1 MFIFSEAEGH
11 QVAVFINKGVL
22 WGGGG
27 GEGKWGV
34 KGGGMDASVFSVL
47 DRNTSLKNTF

>member
-27 GEGKWGV
+27 EGKWGV
-34 KGGGMDASVFSVL
+34 KGGGAWMPVYFL
-47 DRNTSLKNTF
+47 YLIETPL

>member
-27 GEGKWGV
+27 GGEVGGE
-34 KGGGMDASVFSVL
+34 GGGAWMPVYFL
-47 DRNTSLKNTF
+47 YLIETPL

>member
-27 GEGKWGV
+27 GGEVGGE
-34 KGGGMDASVFSVL
+34 GGGMDASVLSVL

>member
-22 WGGGG
+22 WGGEVG
-27 GEGKWGV
+27 GEG
-34 KGGGMDASVFSVL
+34 GGAWMPVYFLYLIEAPL
-47 DRNTSLKNTF
+47 

>member
-27 GEGKWGV
+27 GGEVGGE
-34 KGGGMDASVFSVL
+34 GGGGHGCQCIFC
-47 DRNTSLKNTF
+47 T